1 MRRGGHRAKVLDAAD
16 LQPRSAVSAPRLECV
31 AVLASRRRLAPLLVA
46 AAFAAAPAAAFAQ
59 GAGDQQYQDP
69 FGGGS
74 GSGGGGSQP
83 TPNVTQTPQ
92 LSPSVSTPSA
102 SSGAGSAGTSSSAQA
117 GSLPNTGADARL
129 LGAFG
134 LGLLL
139 AGIGLR
145 LRTADERF

>member
-1 MRRGGHRAKVLDAAD
+1 ML
-16 LQPRSAVSAPRLECV
+16 AP
-31 AVLASRRRLAPLLVA
+31 RRLATLLA
-46 AAFAAAPAAAFAQ
+46 AATLAAAPAAAHAQ

-69 FGGGS
+69 FGGEQS
-74 GSGGGGSQP
+74 GGGSQT
-83 TPNVTQTPQ
+83 TPNVDQAPQ
-92 LSPSVSTPSA
+92 LTPSVSTPS
-102 SSGAGSAGTSSSAQA
+102 SSGTGATGTSSPQA

-129 LGAFG
+129 LAAFG